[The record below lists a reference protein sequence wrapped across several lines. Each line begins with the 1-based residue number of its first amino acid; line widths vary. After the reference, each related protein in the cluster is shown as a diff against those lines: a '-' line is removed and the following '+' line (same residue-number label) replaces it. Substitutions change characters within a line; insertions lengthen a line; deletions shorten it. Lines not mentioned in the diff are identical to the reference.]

1 MDRSKVLQLRIF
13 FFLWTWPKSDAI
25 RAIWK
30 KGLAWL
36 EGIVG
41 LAQPGL
47 WLLWVAEGSEEQRGL
62 GCPWGFLQTCHCT
75 WDTVGLVSLDSIF
88 SLTPQGS
95 SGIKIIIILS
105 IKYKCSGWDIYGI
118 NKRRKRTSIF
128 PVGCAHCSAH
138 WSSKQ
143 CRGHSSVAGSSL
155 LILWGLQ
162 IKLNPAWDKKIL
174 NEALEALTF
183 TLLRLKTLIIL
194 DTETGWLG
202 WTFFTP

>member
-1 MDRSKVLQLRIF
+1 MEAISKSDIKSIIKSDVRFDISIKRTTWIDQKFYNWEYF
-13 FFLWTWPKSDAI
+13 FSLWTRPKSNAI

-95 SGIKIIIILS
+95 SGLKIIIILS
-105 IKYKCSGWDIYGI
+105 IRYKCSGWDIYGI

-143 CRGHSSVAGSSL
+143 YRA
-155 LILWGLQ
+155 ILV
-162 IKLNPAWDKKIL
+162 
-174 NEALEALTF
+174 
-183 TLLRLKTLIIL
+183 
-194 DTETGWLG
+194 
-202 WTFFTP
+202 